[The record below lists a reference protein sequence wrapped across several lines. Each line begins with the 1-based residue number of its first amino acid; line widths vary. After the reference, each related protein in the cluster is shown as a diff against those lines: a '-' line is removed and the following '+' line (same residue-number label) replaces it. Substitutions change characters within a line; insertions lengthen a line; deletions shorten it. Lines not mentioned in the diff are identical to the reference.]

1 MSKPNLQLVTDDNRA
16 AFVAAVKAKP
26 LAEIEPVN
34 RLSMILWVEGLD
46 GQASHILMVHKT
58 DPETGR
64 AYYDLPTT
72 KKGNGTNSFIG
83 LQGAL
88 TSKYGLPSQL
98 VDTKRPVSKPIHEI
112 EPLQGRYNLGSMA
125 YYTISPTPILFHASD
140 NGFQSAKGIHYP
152 EIADFEEKFSENA
165 KDVEIIA
172 MPLEDAFRI
181 LTQERGVPIEA
192 FAGIIEAPEI
202 QLKLGLMTENEF
214 KIRQERISELNK
226 QFTDNNKT
234 QMAKISGAIEAGQSN
249 PIWNNLERFARAIA
263 LVLT

>member
-16 AFVAAVKAKP
+16 AFETAVKAKH
-26 LAEIEPVN
+26 LAEMEPVN

-46 GQASHILMVHKT
+46 GQASHILMVHNT
-58 DPETGR
+58 DPETGSS
-64 AYYDLPTT
+64 YYDLPTT

-88 TSKYGLPSQL
+88 TNKYGLPCQL
-98 VDTKRPVSKPIHEI
+98 IDTKRPVSRPIHEI
-112 EPLQGRYNLGSMA
+112 EPLQGRYNPRSMA
-125 YYTISPTPILFHASD
+125 YYTISPTPILFHAPDKGYKSA
-140 NGFQSAKGIHYP
+140 NGVPYS
-152 EIADFEEKFSENA
+152 EIADFEQKFSENA

-202 QLKLGLMTENEF
+202 QFKLGLMTENEF
-214 KIRQERISELNK
+214 KNRQERISELNK

-234 QMAKISGAIEAGQSN
+234 QMAKTNGALEAGQSN

>member
-16 AFVAAVKAKP
+16 AFVAAVKAKQ

-58 DPETGR
+58 DPETGS

-140 NGFQSAKGIHYP
+140 KGYKSANGFPYP
-152 EIADFEEKFSENA
+152 EIADFEEVFANEAGQNG
-165 KDVEIIA
+165 EIIA
-172 MPLEDAFRI
+172 MPLEDAFRV

-214 KIRQERISELNK
+214 KIRQERISELNAE
-226 QFTDNNKT
+226 F
-234 QMAKISGAIEAGQSN
+234 MAQSNGQASEASGAPQIQRNSFMRGIEQA
-249 PIWNNLERFARAIA
+249 ARTIA
-263 LVLT
+263 MIIT